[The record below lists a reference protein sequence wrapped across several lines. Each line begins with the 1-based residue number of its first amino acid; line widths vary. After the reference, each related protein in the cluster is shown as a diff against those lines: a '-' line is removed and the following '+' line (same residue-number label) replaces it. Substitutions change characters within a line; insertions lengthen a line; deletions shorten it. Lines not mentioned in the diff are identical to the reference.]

1 MVYLSR
7 VHKHSIRYN
16 LYQKNEL
23 SEGNLL
29 RTYYQHLPS
38 YEPVRELETINLT
51 EFNLKTASDIIHLGC
66 AVGPVDCKDAW
77 KTLLTPQGA
86 CSVLE
91 LSNSQTLGL
100 NYTE

>member
-1 MVYLSR
+1 M
-7 VHKHSIRYN
+7 
-16 LYQKNEL
+16 
-23 SEGNLL
+23 
-29 RTYYQHLPS
+29 PS

-51 EFNLKTASDIIHLGC
+51 DFNLKTAADIIHLGC

-100 NYTE
+100 NYSESPSMRIFEFAQKPVISGLKLSTG